1 MRWAECAVFEFG
13 MGLCAPALHLTIR
26 SMETIDIRLLQVF
39 DAVYTSRS
47 VTEAAVQL
55 DLGQPAVSVA
65 LSKLRHHFGD
75 PLFVRTSQGM
85 EPTPFAEGLVRP
97 VRGVLEALDVVMG
110 HQNSF
115 DPLSSKRIFRICM
128 TDISQLVLLPR
139 LWETLSVAAPHIRID
154 ILPLSQDIARQLES
168 GEADLALGLMPQ
180 LDAGFYQNVLFS
192 QKFACMVS
200 AHHPRIQ
207 HELRLEQYASENHA
221 VVSSSGAAPLVLDQ
235 EIARMGIARKVSL
248 NIPNFIGAA
257 LVVEHTDLIL
267 TIPERLAD
275 VLQGRAALRIFP
287 VPFQLPAYDVKQHW
301 HERFHN
307 DPGSQW
313 LRRVIADLMSSN
325 GSPAE

>member
-1 MRWAECAVFEFG
+1 MAID
-13 MGLCAPALHLTIR
+13 TI
-26 SMETIDIRLLQVF
+26 EIRLLQVF
-39 DAVYTSRS
+39 DAIYKTRS
-47 VTEAAVQL
+47 VTEAAVSL

-75 PLFVRTSQGM
+75 PLFVRTSGGM
-85 EPTPFAEGLVRP
+85 EPTPFGDGLVRP
-97 VRGVLEALDVVMG
+97 VRGVLEALEVVLG

-115 DPLSSKRIFRICM
+115 DPATSKRLFRICM

-139 LWETLSVAAPHIRID
+139 LWEKLRVAAPGIRID
-154 ILPLSQDIARQLES
+154 VLPLSSDIARLLES

-180 LDAGFYQNVLFS
+180 LEAGFYQNVLFS

-207 HELRLEQYASENHA
+207 KELRLEQFASENHA
-221 VVSSSGAAPLVLDQ
+221 VVSSSGAAPQMLDQ
-235 EIARMGIARKVSL
+235 EIERFGLKRKISL

-275 VLQGRAALRIFP
+275 VLQGRAAVRIFP
-287 VPFQLPAYDVKQHW
+287 VPFQLPPYDVKQHW

-313 LRRVIADLMSSN
+313 LRRVVADLMS
-325 GSPAE
+325 GSSKAAGQ